1 MKTVEGGVCAPKGFK
16 AGAAGAGI
24 KPGTTR
30 LDCGLITSETPA
42 GAAGV
47 FTRNIVKAAPVNWC
61 QACCSRGQVQAIFV
75 NSGNANACT
84 GPEGEED
91 VRTTAETAAK
101 TLGVAPEL
109 VAVCS
114 TGLIG
119 ARLPMDRIQDGIAQA
134 AANRSES
141 GSRSCAEAM
150 MTTDTVPKE
159 AALEVSLE
167 EGATVRIGGIAKG
180 AGMLAPNMATML
192 AFVTTDAAIP
202 REALQAFLA
211 EAVEKSFNSMSVDN
225 DTSTNDTV
233 LILANGAAGGASI
246 ESGTADGERFREAL
260 GAVCRD
266 LALQLVRDGEGA
278 TKLVTIH
285 VRGAPSDG
293 EARQVARAIGCSQL
307 CKTAFH
313 GEDPNWGRIACAAG
327 YAGVDFDP
335 GALAIWLNDML
346 LVQQGQAANYVD
358 EEAQALMRD
367 ESFSVTVDI
376 ATVPGQAVF
385 WTTDLSH
392 DYIRINADYRS

>member
-1 MKTVEGGVCAPKGFK
+1 MNAVEGGVCAPKGYT
-16 AGAAGAGI
+16 AGVAGAGV
-24 KPGTTR
+24 KPGTSR
-30 LDCGLITSETPA
+30 LDCGLIVSEGPA
-42 GAAGV
+42 VAAGV
-47 FTRNIVKAAPVNWC
+47 FTRNIVKAAPVTWC
-61 QACCSRGQVQAIFV
+61 QACCARGQVQAIFV

-84 GPEGEED
+84 GPQGDED
-91 VRTTAETAAK
+91 VRTIAETVGK
-101 TLGVAPEL
+101 KLGIAPEL

-119 ARLPMDRIQDGIAQA
+119 ARLPMDRIQRGIGQA
-134 AANRSES
+134 AANRSEY

-159 AALEVSLE
+159 AALEISLE
-167 EGATVRIGGIAKG
+167 GGATVRIGGIAKG

-192 AFVTTDAAIP
+192 AFVTTDAAISCD
-202 REALQAFLA
+202 ALQGFLA
-211 EAVEKSFNSMSVDN
+211 EAVDKSFNSISVDN

-233 LILANGAAGGASI
+233 LLLANGAADAPPL
-246 ESGTADGERFREAL
+246 EPGTPDGERFREAL
-260 GAVCRD
+260 DALCRD

-278 TKLVTIH
+278 EKLVTIH
-285 VRGAPSDG
+285 VRGAASDG

-335 GALAIWLNDML
+335 GALGICLNDMV
-346 LVQQGQAANYVD
+346 LVRKGQAADYVD
-358 EEAQALMRD
+358 EEAQALMQH
-367 ESFSVTVDI
+367 ETFTFTVDI
-376 ATVPGQAVF
+376 GTGLGEAVF

-392 DYIRINADYRS
+392 EYIRINADYRS